1 MAYVYTEKEFAEI
14 KLMYEN
20 GQDLET
26 IQGLFP
32 DKSVASIRMKLVKA
46 GLYNSAKSKPT
57 AGGPTSRSPGAVK
70 VDTIQE
76 ESLSDL
82 MKTKAGIKLANK
94 RALDA
99 VGLAPW

>member
-1 MAYVYTEKEFAEI
+1 MAYVYTEKEFTEI
-14 KLMYEN
+14 KLMYAN

-46 GLYNSAKSKPT
+46 GLYSAKSKPKAST
-57 AGGPTSRSPGAVK
+57 GAVK
-70 VDTIQE
+70 QIDIKVGEGYVT
-76 ESLSDL
+76 LGDL

>member
-1 MAYVYTEKEFAEI
+1 MAYVYTEKEFTEI

-46 GLYNSAKSKPT
+46 GLYVAKSKP
-57 AGGPTSRSPGAVK
+57 AAK
-70 VDTIQE
+70 VGVTTTQE

>member
-1 MAYVYTEKEFAEI
+1 MAYVYTEKEFTEI
-14 KLMYEN
+14 KLMYAN

-46 GLYNSAKSKPT
+46 GLYVAKSKPT
-57 AGGPTSRSPGAVK
+57 AGGPTSGSPGADK
-70 VDTIQE
+70 VTTQE

>member
-1 MAYVYTEKEFAEI
+1 MAYQYTAEEFTEI
-14 KLMYEN
+14 KQLYLN
-20 GQDLET
+20 GQDLDT

-46 GLYNSAKSKPT
+46 GLYVAKSKP
-57 AGGPTSRSPGAVK
+57 AAKVGAVK
-70 VDTIQE
+70 QIVDEGYVT
-76 ESLSDL
+76 LGDL